1 MLRLAGGKGVPRALS
16 FARRRAVRHCDR
28 VRQVGWPR
36 LIFRHPI
43 SRGPRVRSPTRR
55 LPDCRHRRGGQ
66 AARCL
71 LDRVLWPSHIVP
83 TRGVPSGRARCP
95 RKVRAD
101 FQTQAGRDWT
111 AASPANAADGRVKAR
126 ARFSARRHRI
136 QKRSGPCESP
146 LPIDRPVAVRG
157 RHDKERAGSLASPPA
172 LALRLRRKF
181 IHRADR
187 RGRKKIFDFSRAGK
201 RDRNVYQALQG
212 DLALSFKKLVGGR
225 R

>member
-1 MLRLAGGKGVPRALS
+1 MDGLCQVSVIRVQGGLGFVA
-16 FARRRAVRHCDR
+16 
-28 VRQVGWPR
+28 Q
-36 LIFRHPI
+36 
-43 SRGPRVRSPTRR
+43 R
-55 LPDCRHRRGGQ
+55 LPDCRHRRGAR

-71 LDRVLWPSHIVP
+71 PDRVLRPLHIVP

-101 FQTQAGRDWT
+101 FQTQVGRDWT
-111 AASPANAADGRVKAR
+111 AASPANAADGRGKVS

-146 LPIDRPVAVRG
+146 LPIDRPVEVRG

-187 RGRKKIFDFSRAGK
+187 RRRKEIFDFSRAGK
-201 RDRNVYQALQG
+201 RDRNVYQSLQG
-212 DLALSFKKLVGGR
+212 DLPRPFKKLVGGGRKTCSLRKLSLGPTPFQSQLPHPR
-225 R
+225 RQSVGEFL